1 MIAKQ
6 PLSPNGCIEP
16 EAEVSKLRSMRA
28 QHGLCCICEELN
40 VMMLNKD
47 LTFTL
52 DGLLASFEGLYET
65 HYVEQC
71 GCP

>member
-1 MIAKQ
+1 
-6 PLSPNGCIEP
+6 
-16 EAEVSKLRSMRA
+16 MRA
-28 QHGLCCICEELN
+28 QHGLCCICEKLN

-52 DGLLASFEGLYET
+52 YDLLAGFEGLYET
-65 HYVEQC
+65 HYDEQY